1 MRGSAVPG
9 SWTNAERRRQVLG
22 LVFTGPWIVGFLVF
36 ALYPVIASFY
46 YSLCDYN
53 VFNEPVFH
61 GWRNYAEL
69 FGEDRLFWT
78 SLWNTAYFMFF
89 AIPTTMLT
97 ALVLAMLLNLRVR
110 GQAFYRTIFFLP
122 SIVPV
127 VASTVLWLWI
137 LNPRYGVANKI
148 LGPVS
153 PHMQW
158 CWDHIAALLVWL
170 GMAPENVPKL
180 SFPPGWLSNEYWS
193 KPGLILMSVWG
204 VGNNMILYLA
214 GLQEVPR
221 ELYEAAE
228 MDGATAW
235 RRTRHITLPMISP
248 ILFFTLVMGMIG
260 TFQYFTQA
268 FIMTE
273 GGGGPNDSTL
283 FYAMYLFNNAFIY
296 FKMGY
301 ASAMAW
307 ILFVLIVICTALT
320 FRLTRGRVYY
330 AGA

>member
-1 MRGSAVPG
+1 MLTKAD
-9 SWTNAERRRQVLG
+9 RQRQLLG
-22 LVFTGPWIVGFLVF
+22 LIFTGPWILGFLVF
-36 ALYPVIASFY
+36 TVYPVAASFY

-53 VFNEPVFH
+53 VFNEPRFI
-61 GWRNYAEL
+61 GGANYVEL
-69 FGEDRLFWT
+69 VTKDDRFWT
-78 SLWNTAYFMFF
+78 SLYNTVYFMFF

-97 ALVLAMLLNLRVR
+97 ALVLAMLLNLNVR

-122 SIVPV
+122 SIVPI

-148 LGPVS
+148 LEPIS
-153 PHMQW
+153 PYLQW
-158 CWDHIAALLVWL
+158 AWDSFAAFLVRHGANPEHI
-170 GMAPENVPKL
+170 PKL
-180 SFPPGWLSNEYWS
+180 IFPPGWLQDENWS

-214 GLQEVPR
+214 SLQEVPQ
-221 ELYEAAE
+221 ELYEAAQI
-228 MDGATAW
+228 DGAGPWTRA
-235 RRTRHITLPMISP
+235 RHITLPMISP

-268 FIMTE
+268 FIMTD

-283 FYAMYLFNNAFIY
+283 FYALYLFNNAFIY

-301 ASAMAW
+301 SSAMAW
-307 ILFVLIVICTALT
+307 IMFLLILICTVAT
-320 FRLTRGRVYY
+320 FRLSRGRVYY